1 MNAEN
6 CNQAMS
12 KLTQAVEEN
21 TKVIEEN
28 GKKLKEQSS
37 KEKKE
42 KNWNESTD
50 RKCDDPWHENSS
62 NDPQI
67 QRPNSTGKTYTHHSS
82 N

>member
-62 NDPQI
+62 NDP
-67 QRPNSTGKTYTHHSS
+67 
-82 N
+82 